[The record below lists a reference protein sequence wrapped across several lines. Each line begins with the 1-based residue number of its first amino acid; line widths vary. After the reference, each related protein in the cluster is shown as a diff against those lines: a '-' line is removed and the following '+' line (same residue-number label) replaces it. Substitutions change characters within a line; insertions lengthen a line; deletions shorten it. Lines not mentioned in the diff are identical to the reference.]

1 MLGILL
7 SWAIVT
13 LAILAAAYIVP
24 GVRVANVK
32 SAVIAAAIL
41 GVLNVLVKP
50 IITFLLFPFIWI
62 TLGLLLFVINA
73 FMFWL
78 VAQVMDDF
86 QVDSFGSALLGSL
99 VVSIVSLVVHLV
111 LY

>member
-1 MLGILL
+1 MLSILL
-7 SWAIVT
+7 SWVIVT

-32 SAVIAAAIL
+32 SAIIAAAIL

-78 VAQVMDDF
+78 VAQLMDDF
-86 QVDSFGSALLGSL
+86 EVDSFGSALLGSL
-99 VVSIVSLVVHLV
+99 VVSIVSYIVHFV

>member
-13 LAILAAAYIVP
+13 LAILAAAYLVP

-32 SAVIAAAIL
+32 SAVIAAAVL

-50 IITFLLFPFIWI
+50 ILTFLLFPFIWI

-78 VAQVMDDF
+78 VAQLMDDF
-86 QVDSFGSALLGSL
+86 EVDSFGSALLGSL
-99 VVSIVSLVVHLV
+99 VVSIVSYVVHFA

>member
-7 SWAIVT
+7 SWVIVT
-13 LAILAAAYIVP
+13 LAILAAAHIVP

-32 SAVIAAAIL
+32 SAVIAAAVL

-50 IITFLLFPFIWI
+50 IIMFLLFPFIWI

-78 VAQVMDDF
+78 VAQLMDDF
-86 QVDSFGSALLGSL
+86 EVDSFGSALLGSL
-99 VVSIVSLVVHLV
+99 VVSIVSYIVHFV

>member
-99 VVSIVSLVVHLV
+99 VVSVVSFVVHLV